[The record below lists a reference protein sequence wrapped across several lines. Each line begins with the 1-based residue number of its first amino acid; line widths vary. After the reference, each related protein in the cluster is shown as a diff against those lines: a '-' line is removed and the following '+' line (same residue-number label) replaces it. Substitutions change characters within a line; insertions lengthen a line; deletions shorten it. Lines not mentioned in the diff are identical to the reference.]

1 MMRELFLL
9 FLLFPACAALEDPPL
24 DEVAQH
30 NRDLAPSLMETTAL
44 TVGELTKDNPSRV
57 NMSIVAVIPSVDE
70 RIPPTADEV
79 LWAWNEE
86 NADGRTITEEDSNG
100 CTDRYMFTLI
110 NHTESIEIRFSFRNH
125 TVTTEPETTEA
136 ILGIPLDRELL
147 ETANGTENLTIE
159 LEWDYWYQYEVI
171 VSNSG
176 LVCEGDDCS
185 CEDQGSMPPQQWEL
199 HTIGNVSRQYI
210 IEPGNA
216 SFFLVRPALG
226 EQWYRNNHFDTLV
239 FSRKSIY
246 KAEIEKGGNNTGNAR
261 IYNFSVME
269 DPVGAWHIFSEE
281 SYEFSNASMENYEV
295 SYWATPVVK
304 EGEGPFSHLY
314 EINHTYSEWGPHTM
328 EITVTDFFGG
338 QHTYSREILSRK
350 LTKGGMSETGEPEG
364 SKEYYRQGMPAQE
377 KQQLTHNPIPSNEL
391 LLIFLIAA
399 LWIFWYHRRHAR

>member
-1 MMRELFLL
+1 MIRKLFLL
-9 FLLFPACAALEDPPL
+9 FLVFSVCAALENPPL
-24 DEVAQH
+24 DEVAQY
-30 NRDLAPSLMETTAL
+30 NRAIAPSLMGTSAL
-44 TVGELTKDNPSRV
+44 TVGDLTKDNPSRV
-57 NMSIVAVIPSVDE
+57 NMTIVAVIPSVDG
-70 RIPPTADEV
+70 RIPPEADEV

-86 NADGRTITEEDSNG
+86 NADGRTITEEDSHG

-110 NHTESIEIRFSFRNH
+110 NQTENVEISFSFRNH
-125 TVTTEPETTEA
+125 TVKTEPETTEA
-136 ILGIPLDRELL
+136 VLEIPLERELL

-159 LEWDYWYQYEVI
+159 LEWDYWYHYEVI

-176 LVCEGDDCS
+176 WVCDGENCS

-210 IEPGNA
+210 VEPGNA

-246 KAEIEKGGNNTGNAR
+246 KAEISRDGNETAYAR

-269 DPVGAWHIFSEE
+269 DPMGAWHIFSEE
-281 SYEFSNASMENYEV
+281 SDEFSNASMENYEV
-295 SYWATPVVK
+295 SYWATTVVK

-314 EINHTYSEWGPHTM
+314 EVNHTYSGWGPNTM

-338 QHTYSREILSRK
+338 NHTYSRKILSRK
-350 LTKGGMSETGEPEG
+350 LTRGGMSETGEPEG
-364 SKEYYRQGMPAQE
+364 SAEYYREGMPAQE
-377 KQQLTHNPIPSNEL
+377 EQELAHNIIPSDGL
-391 LLIFLIAA
+391 LLVFLIAA
-399 LWIFWYHRRHAR
+399 LWMVWYHRRHAR

>member
-1 MMRELFLL
+1 MTRELFLL
-9 FLLFPACAALEDPPL
+9 LLLFPACAALEDPPL

-30 NRDLAPSLMETTAL
+30 NRALAPSLMGTSAV
-44 TVGELTKDNPSRV
+44 TVGELTKDNYSVV
-57 NMSIVAVIPSVDE
+57 NMTIVAVIPSVDR
-70 RIPPTADEV
+70 RISPTADEV

-86 NADGRTITEEDSNG
+86 TADGRTITEEDSNG

-110 NHTESIEIRFSFRNH
+110 NQTESIEISFSFRNH
-125 TVTTEPETTEA
+125 TVKTEPETTEA
-136 ILGIPLDRELL
+136 ILEIPLDRELL

-176 LVCEGDDCS
+176 LVCDGENCS

-210 IEPGNA
+210 VEPGNA
-216 SFFLVRPALG
+216 SFFLARPALA
-226 EQWYRNNHFDTLV
+226 EQWYRNNHFDTLI

-246 KAEIEKGGNNTGNAR
+246 KAEIEKNGNKTGYAR

-269 DPVGAWHIFSEE
+269 DPLGAWHITVNETQEE
-281 SYEFSNASMENYEV
+281 MNASMENYEL
-295 SYWATPVVK
+295 SYWANPVVK
-304 EGEGPFSHLY
+304 ENNSFSHLY
-314 EINHTYSEWGPHTM
+314 EVNHTYEAWGPRNM
-328 EITVTDFFGG
+328 SITVTDFFGG
-338 QHTYSREILSRK
+338 KHTCSREILSRK

-364 SKEYYRQGMPAQE
+364 SPEYYRQGMPAQE
-377 KQQLTHNPIPSNEL
+377 EKELARNIIPSDGL

-399 LWIFWYHRRHAR
+399 LWMFWYHRRHAR